1 MESRGGVI
9 PLWMM
14 DQRWSQRT
22 HISVDTIRS
31 CLIERIFL
39 ASSPGNKYPFLTVML
54 AEESLLRPSWK
65 PSPFSKPQCWNVRKR
80 DVNTPEVGDALELLE
95 PYVRTQWIIPE
106 FRHNCARTQ
115 RRQLCST
122 RRSTAGAPRNFPWY
136 SQLCSRTSRS
146 ASGCASTKIP

>member
-136 SQLCSRTSRS
+136 SQLCPRTSWS
-146 ASGCASTKIP
+146 KPAQAKAHK